1 MFWAFRRLVALCA
14 LSVLELRWALVDR
27 TGEGAQM
34 KAIFST
40 IQSVR
45 GKKFG
50 ENAVLDKL
58 K

>member
-1 MFWAFRRLVALCA
+1 M
-14 LSVLELRWALVDR
+14 ELLWALVDR